1 MVTTIFGKEG
11 VDFDLFCLERVIAK
25 NLKIIKI
32 DEKEVGE
39 KEKWLIKKKIKK
51 CQLDRK
57 VTTQGCFW
65 NRLDLKKLVTKV
77 LKVPVD
83 YYHKNRIS

>member
-39 KEKWLIKKKIKK
+39 KEK
-51 CQLDRK
+51 
-57 VTTQGCFW
+57 
-65 NRLDLKKLVTKV
+65 
-77 LKVPVD
+77 
-83 YYHKNRIS
+83 